1 MILES
6 LTIEPRSFE
15 ARTGWA
21 IKPEGACRGDV
32 CVPLERAEDG
42 SVDAQTISQR
52 LRMPLVGDDGVWVLG
67 PQFDAAPLE
76 SARAPEL
83 TLPDWRGGDFSLSS
97 LRGTKVLLIAWAS
110 W

>member
-1 MILES
+1 MPLM
-6 LTIEPRSFE
+6 
-15 ARTGWA
+15 
-21 IKPEGACRGDV
+21 GAD
-32 CVPLERAEDG
+32 DG

-52 LRMPLVGDDGVWVLG
+52 LRMPLVGGSDSVWVLG
-67 PQFDAAPLE
+67 PQFDAAPLG

-97 LRGTKVLLIAWAS
+97 LRGSKVLLIAWAS